1 MISWCDLAPT
11 ILEFAGTAQPKASF
25 HGRSFKNILVSGDEP
40 GWDEVYASHTFHG
53 VTQFYPMRMVRGR
66 KFKLIHNL
74 ASGLAFPLAR
84 DLVAASTWQ
93 RVVRA
98 KEKHFGKRPME
109 QFLRRPEFELYDLER
124 DPLEVN
130 NLASD
135 ATYREILNEHRRKLS
150 EFQKSTN
157 DPWTDASL

>member
-1 MISWCDLAPT
+1 
-11 ILEFAGTAQPKASF
+11 
-25 HGRSFKNILVSGDEP
+25 
-40 GWDEVYASHTFHG
+40 
-53 VTQFYPMRMVRGR
+53 
-66 KFKLIHNL
+66 
-74 ASGLAFPLAR
+74 
-84 DLVAASTWQ
+84 
-93 RVVRA
+93 
-98 KEKHFGKRPME
+98 ME